1 MKKITALILALAMCF
16 ALAACG
22 AEPAPTPTPMPS
34 AEELAETYKA
44 AIEGARSEQDNAD
57 RGIMYTG
64 QSEPMGSIYWELL
77 GFGESDVYSCAFSL
91 SVMNVQAYCVGLFM
105 PAEGKAEAVTAG
117 LEKYIEAMQQ
127 SFENYLPD
135 QGVIADNAVLE
146 TLDDGS
152 VLIVMCEGQDTVRD
166 AVVANLQAE
175 PADNA

>member
-1 MKKITALILALAMCF
+1 MKKLTALILALAMCF

-34 AEELAETYKA
+34 AEELAEKYA
-44 AIEGARSEQDNAD
+44 SAITAARSEDDNEFTPVVTDPAELAD
-57 RGIMYTG
+57 YNW
-64 QSEPMGSIYWELL
+64 QLL
-77 GFGESDVYSCAFSL
+77 GFAAGDVYAFAIAQSL
-91 SVMNVQAYCVGLFM
+91 MNVQAYCVGLFM
-105 PAEGKAEAVTAG
+105 PAEGRAEAVTAG

-166 AVVANLQAE
+166 AVVANLQAA

>member
-1 MKKITALILALAMCF
+1 MKKITALILALTMCF

-34 AEELAETYKA
+34 AEELAGTYKA

-64 QSEPMGSIYWELL
+64 QSEPMADLYWELL

-166 AVVANLQAE
+166 AVVANLRAE

>member
-1 MKKITALILALAMCF
+1 MKKLTALILALAMCF

-22 AEPAPTPTPMPS
+22 GEPEPTPTPMPS
-34 AEELAETYKA
+34 AEELAEKYA
-44 AIEGARSEQDNAD
+44 SAIA
-57 RGIMYTG
+57 
-64 QSEPMGSIYWELL
+64 QSL
-77 GFGESDVYSCAFSL
+77 
-91 SVMNVQAYCVGLFM
+91 MNVQAYCVGLFM

-152 VLIVMCEGQDTVRD
+152 ILLVMSPEWDSVHDGIVSALE
-166 AVVANLQAE
+166 A
-175 PADNA
+175 